1 MKGVG
6 FHDCL
11 NEAYYLVGGEK
22 MTRQEVM
29 EYRRHCPYDAMGDFS
44 ELFDEKERVCSD
56 QKQEKENSVDK

>member
-1 MKGVG
+1 
-6 FHDCL
+6 
-11 NEAYYLVGGEK
+11 

-56 QKQEKENSVDK
+56 QKQEKDNSVDK